1 MIHHYAIEPFTAEGM
16 TLFSNVFTRHLLCL
30 AGVLALILALAE
42 PSFAA
47 PNVVVTI
54 KPIHSLAASVM
65 EGVGEPKLLLD
76 GGASPHSYALKPS
89 DAEAVAHAD
98 AIIRVSENLE
108 VFLNKAMA
116 TLPEKARVINLEE
129 TPGLTLHPVR
139 YAASFVAAAS
149 AGSEEEDEDGHHH
162 GPIDV
167 HFWLDPGNAMAIAD
181 YLANEFSTMDPSH
194 ASLYRANAAK
204 LKARL
209 MGLDTE
215 LRRTFSGLSDRPFI
229 VFHDVTQYFEKRY
242 GLHGLG
248 AVTLSPERPPGAR
261 RLAAIRQKIRD
272 TKAVCVFSEPQFPPK
287 LVETLIEGTDA
298 KQGVLD
304 EIGMAIPA
312 GPQQYFAFMRA
323 NAESLAACLRS

>member
-1 MIHHYAIEPFTAEGM
+1 MIEPFWRM
-16 TLFSNVFTRHLLCL
+16 PMPLFSIFPVSRLLCL
-30 AGVLALILALAE
+30 AGALALILAFAGSAE
-42 PSFAA
+42 AA

-65 EGVGEPKLLLD
+65 EGVAEPKLLLD

-89 DAEAVAHAD
+89 DAEAVAYAD

-108 VFLNKAMA
+108 VFLNKAIA
-116 TLPEKARVINLEE
+116 TLPEKARVIDLDQ

-139 YAASFVAAAS
+139 YSASFTAAVS
-149 AGSEEEDEDGHHH
+149 AGDEEEDGDGHHH

-167 HFWLDPGNAMAIAD
+167 HFWLDPANAMAIAD
-181 YLANEFSTMDPSH
+181 YLASEFSAMDPDH
-194 ASLYRANAAK
+194 AALYRANAAK
-204 LKARL
+204 LKVRL
-209 MGLDTE
+209 TALDAE
-215 LRRTFSGLSDRPFI
+215 LRGTFSGLSDRPFI

-242 GLHGLG
+242 GLHGFG

-261 RLAAIRQKIRD
+261 RLAAIRQKIRE
-272 TKAVCVFSEPQFPPK
+272 TKAVCIFSEPQFPPK

-323 NAESLAACLRS
+323 NAQSLASCLRS